1 MKKPSKWRIIYTG
14 DYTAIGYEKRLAAG
28 KQGAPKS
35 HFGTLGRHW
44 LNYLWFSA
52 ESGKSYA
59 KGYDSGYEAGQRVRT
74 NVYHQQTT
82 EHLMDLESLR
92 RIYGNLQQGENSLR
106 ENIRLLNL
114 ALEKYRRQVQAA
126 RAAGF
131 LRDYTDKLQENL
143 RRLEA
148 RKEEM
153 CQQLTLMIAALGQ
166 AREYINILIASNQ

>member
-1 MKKPSKWRIIYTG
+1 MKKSSKWRIIYTG
-14 DYTAIGYEKRLAAG
+14 DYTAIGYEKGLAAG

-59 KGYDSGYEAGQRVRT
+59 KGYDSGYEAGLRVRE
-74 NVYHQQTT
+74 NVYHLQTT

-92 RIYGNLQQGENSLR
+92 RIYGNLQQGESSLR
-106 ENIRLLNL
+106 ENIRLLK
-114 ALEKYRRQVQAA
+114 ERDTPPPGRGGGG

-131 LRDYTDKLQENL
+131 LRDYTDRLQENL